1 MSHSSKTI
9 MNKFGIFS
17 PVVVVAALLLV
28 GCASTEVTS
37 RNRLVYDKLPKP
49 GHIFVYDFASTP
61 ADVPADSVL
70 AGQASEGAT
79 TEEEAAAGRELGAA
93 IAAQL
98 AGEIKE
104 MGLPAEQ
111 VSGTAKPQVNDIV
124 IRGYLVS
131 IEKGGTAARMTIG
144 FGAGGSELTTVIE
157 GYQMTANGLR
167 KVGSATLSSKGGKG
181 PGAVLGGAA
190 WLITG
195 SPVGLI
201 VGGGLKVYGEASGNS
216 KIQGRAKATAQEI
229 GKQLKKRF
237 KEEGWIE

>member
-1 MSHSSKTI
+1 MRHLSNTI
-9 MNKFGIFS
+9 MNKSGIFS
-17 PVVVVAALLLV
+17 AAALVASLLLT

-49 GHIFVYDFASTP
+49 DHIFVYDFASSP
-61 ADVPADSVL
+61 ADVPADSSL
-70 AGQASEGAT
+70 AGQTSEGTT
-79 TEEEAAAGRELGAA
+79 TEEEAAAGRELGTA

-98 AGEIKE
+98 VSEIKE

-124 IRGYLVS
+124 LRGYLVS
-131 IEKGGTAARMTIG
+131 IEKGSAAARMTIG
-144 FGAGGSELTTVIE
+144 FGAGGSELTTAIE
-157 GYQMTANGLR
+157 GYQMTTNGLR
-167 KVGSATLSSKGGKG
+167 KVGSAIMGSEGSKG
-181 PGAVLGGAA
+181 PGAAVGGAA

-201 VGGGLKVYGEASGNS
+201 VGGGLKVYGEASGRS
-216 KIQGRAKATAQEI
+216 GIKGRAKATAKEI
-229 GKQLKKRF
+229 AEQLKKRF